1 MKTPEELAE
10 EYVATIDGDYWGN
23 STPDETIIDTL
34 LTRYAAAERSLAT
47 LGTQGTAANGWISVE
62 EELPEEGQKILALE
76 KGDPIV
82 TWFYDKECWED
93 MSITHWLPI
102 PALPEK

>member
-1 MKTPEELAE
+1 MKTPEELAVDHYYNSAINVRSDIPQHLHEDFQAEIE
-10 EYVATIDGDYWGN
+10 EAFLAG
-23 STPDETIIDTL
+23 
-34 LTRYAAAERSLAT
+34 YAAANR
-47 LGTQGTAANGWISVE
+47 WISVE